1 MALSQDG
8 LFSKTQEAAD
18 KYKQAQED
26 EEEALTE
33 LEKQLEGYADNNPSP
48 STPTEP
54 TPTEPT
60 PTPKEIP
67 LVTTF
72 TTFTNENKE
81 AKDSLGNL
89 ITIPKGFKFLEGD
102 TVKEGIVIQDK
113 DGNEFVWIPVSN
125 IDGDNDATNGSSK
138 ENQEDLI
145 SIDGSKKVEITL
157 GRYTFDA
164 SNGTPHLEQRGSEC
178 GESNHVI
185 STYYTEYVSQVRA
198 NGGVGAKDLQ
208 GFVDSVKKNHGYYI
222 ARYEAGV
229 GTNSKPVSK
238 RNVAVWNKITEANAS
253 SECLGMYAGSD
264 FTSDLINSYAWD
276 TAIVYI
282 QAMENKNY
290 ANANCETNNNYNQL
304 KNTGETGDEKC
315 HIFDMAGNV
324 MEWTTEYST
333 YTDSAG
339 ERPCLSRGGNY
350 NFSNYHT
357 ASRGY
362 RTTADSVGSLGFRP
376 LLYLK

>member
-102 TVKEGIVIQDK
+102 TVK
-113 DGNEFVWIPVSN
+113 
-125 IDGDNDATNGSSK
+125 
-138 ENQEDLI
+138 
-145 SIDGSKKVEITL
+145 
-157 GRYTFDA
+157 
-164 SNGTPHLEQRGSEC
+164 
-178 GESNHVI
+178 
-185 STYYTEYVSQVRA
+185 
-198 NGGVGAKDLQ
+198 
-208 GFVDSVKKNHGYYI
+208 
-222 ARYEAGV
+222 
-229 GTNSKPVSK
+229 
-238 RNVAVWNKITEANAS
+238 
-253 SECLGMYAGSD
+253 
-264 FTSDLINSYAWD
+264 
-276 TAIVYI
+276 
-282 QAMENKNY
+282 
-290 ANANCETNNNYNQL
+290 
-304 KNTGETGDEKC
+304 
-315 HIFDMAGNV
+315 
-324 MEWTTEYST
+324 
-333 YTDSAG
+333 
-339 ERPCLSRGGNY
+339 
-350 NFSNYHT
+350 
-357 ASRGY
+357 
-362 RTTADSVGSLGFRP
+362 
-376 LLYLK
+376 